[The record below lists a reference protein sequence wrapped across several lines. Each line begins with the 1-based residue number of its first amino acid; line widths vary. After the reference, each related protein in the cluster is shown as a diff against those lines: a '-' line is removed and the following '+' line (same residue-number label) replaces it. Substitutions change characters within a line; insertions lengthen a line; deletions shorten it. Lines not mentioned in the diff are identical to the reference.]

1 MRRVAARSSLA
12 PIAPDD
18 DFASMVPLHVAA
30 PDPEALRRTL
40 FERHRIEVPVT
51 THAGGTFVRV
61 SVAGYTTE
69 ADLRALED
77 ALAMRAARQ
86 HG

>member
-18 DFASMVPLHVAA
+18 DFASMVPFPVAA
-30 PDPEALRRTL
+30 RDPEALRRSL

-51 THAGGTFVRV
+51 THAGLTFVRV

-69 ADLRALED
+69 AELHALEE
-77 ALAMRAARQ
+77 ALRTAPA
-86 HG
+86 